1 MRRESL
7 PDGGHV
13 KVILKTILGTLV
25 ETRHRDNVT
34 PKCGGD
40 VPQQRYWVFHLGV
53 TGVVVETY

>member
-13 KVILKTILGTLV
+13 KVISKTILETLV

-34 PKCGGD
+34 PKRGGD

-53 TGVVVETY
+53 TGVAVETY